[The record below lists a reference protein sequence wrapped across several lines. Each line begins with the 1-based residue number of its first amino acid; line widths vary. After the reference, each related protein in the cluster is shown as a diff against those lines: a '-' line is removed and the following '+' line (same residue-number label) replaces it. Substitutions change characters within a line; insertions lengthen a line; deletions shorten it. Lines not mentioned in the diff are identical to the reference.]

1 MEKKETKREQQN
13 RPQEMMGRLL
23 SSNKSLNN
31 TLKKLS
37 SVIELLLGEE
47 AEVRLSLKI
56 KCIENKKSDEVFTK
70 KYNRI

>member
-37 SVIELLLGEE
+37 SVIE
-47 AEVRLSLKI
+47 
-56 KCIENKKSDEVFTK
+56 
-70 KYNRI
+70 